1 MRLLLAMTALA
12 LCAAP
17 LQAAEED
24 QNQTTEELKVGSGII
39 CDTQEQAVRIVAL
52 RNEGNEMP
60 QAILVVNREASNP
73 QACGPAMVA
82 VSVAEE
88 VQKERMDGKPVTV
101 TKLVVKAISDGTSW
115 AKVPDTVQFAIVIP
129 AGEEI

>member
-1 MRLLLAMTALA
+1 MRLVLAMTALA

-17 LQAAEED
+17 LHAADD
-24 QNQTTEELKVGSGII
+24 QDQMTEELKVGSGII
-39 CDTQEQAVRIVAL
+39 CDTREQAVRIVAL

-60 QAILVVNREASNP
+60 QAVLAVNREASNP

-82 VSVAEE
+82 VSQAEE
-88 VQKERMDGKPVTV
+88 VQKERMDGRSVTV
-101 TKLVVKAISDGTSW
+101 TKMTVKAISDGTSW
-115 AKVPDTVQFAIVIP
+115 AKVPDTVQYAIVIP